1 MLLLTDR
8 GFCSDLCF
16 PMKSAQLVKKN
27 SNTESLVKTQH
38 LGQTITVFWAGW
50 TNHFQDFTSE
60 HIFWQATLNSDRY
73 SEASVSLETIP
84 MQN

>member
-38 LGQTITVFWAGW
+38 LGQTITVF
-50 TNHFQDFTSE
+50 
-60 HIFWQATLNSDRY
+60 
-73 SEASVSLETIP
+73 
-84 MQN
+84 